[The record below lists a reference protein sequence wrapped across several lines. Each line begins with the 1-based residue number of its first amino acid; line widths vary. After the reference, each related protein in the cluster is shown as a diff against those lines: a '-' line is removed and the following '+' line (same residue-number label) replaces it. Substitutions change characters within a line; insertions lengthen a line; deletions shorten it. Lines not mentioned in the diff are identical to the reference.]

1 MFPYSLNSRF
11 LSQNLSRAPVKRSL
25 QPCQTSASAS
35 ASKQTEK
42 RSNSYERTPGGFNL
56 ILLPVAEPEIRL
68 V

>member
-11 LSQNLSRAPVKRSL
+11 LSQNLSRAPVKISL
-25 QPCQTSASAS
+25 QPCPTSAS

>member
-25 QPCQTSASAS
+25 QPCQTSAS